1 MNKFEVVLSELG
13 SFLPGWALA
22 LKVAAASCKEPLDWA
37 KCNPYQ
43 DCLDLLKAG
52 LGESSNDYGEA
63 YSSLGPKSQRYK
75 QQRAEVVRCEKERAA
90 EKQAAEER
98 LEAEI
103 AASEAEIVAE
113 SAEE

>member
-1 MNKFEVVLSELG
+1 
-13 SFLPGWALA
+13 LA

-63 YSSLGPKSQRYK
+63 EQSLGPKSRLYV
-75 QQRAEVVRCEKERAA
+75 QQRAEIARCDKERLA

-98 LEAEI
+98 LQAEIEAAEAEI
-103 AASEAEIVAE
+103 PV
-113 SAEE
+113 EE